1 MSRAQ
6 QSSIRSFFQ
15 PRRQPEYAAPPSAAP
30 PLDSS
35 NIATESTSQTVPP
48 PAPPLPAGPPKPVTI
63 PITLPPNG
71 VPVLPSPP
79 SIPVGATIV
88 PLAEQ
93 HIPALRRINS
103 LLLPVPYPDSF
114 YANVLDPLASGLFS
128 RVILWQDSDADTP
141 KVIGGLVCRLEPN
154 RFLDAQGQPL
164 PQPPVSSPRQI
175 PPNAPLDTPYHAIYI
190 QSLALLSPYRSLGLA
205 AAALE
210 HIIASAT
217 LLPAA
222 GSTID
227 ARTIYAHVWTENE
240 EGLKWYEARG
250 FAREGSAPIKGYYF
264 KLRPDSAWV
273 VRRHIGPT
281 AAAAAAAAAA
291 SASTSN
297 ISNGTMAG
305 SSASASA
312 SASAGGVLAAAIN
325 LPPSF
330 SSTPPR
336 CPPTSTPSA
345 TTAPP
350 PPSSTTTSTTTTTTT
365 LPPPPRRPAATP
377 SPAPS
382 AASSSL
388 SFQNTRPESEWNDLP
403 ADMVAGSGSGG
414 NQQQQQQQ
422 FLVPPNSDSNGNG
435 NGNGNGSGNGRGTP
449 ASVGSAASSR
459 SSSTARK
466 RKERTYPS
474 AAFAGSMR

>member
-15 PRRQPEYAAPPSAAP
+15 PRRQPEYAAPPSTAP
-30 PLDSS
+30 PKEGG
-35 NIATESTSQTVPP
+35 NVATQSTSQTAPP
-48 PAPPLPAGPPKPVTI
+48 PAPPLPAGPAKPVTI

-71 VPVLPSPP
+71 IPVLPSPP
-79 SIPVGATIV
+79 SLPSGATIV

-154 RFLDAQGQPL
+154 RFLDAQGQPS
-164 PQPPVSSPRQI
+164 PQPSVSSPRQI
-175 PPNAPLDTPYHAIYI
+175 PPDTPLDTPYHAIYI

-210 HIIASAT
+210 HILASAT

-250 FAREGSAPIKGYYF
+250 FAREGNAPIKGYYF
-264 KLRPDSAWV
+264 KLRPDTAWV

-291 SASTSN
+291 SSAPNAGTSAFP
-297 ISNGTMAG
+297 SVSVPNGAMAG
-305 SSASASA
+305 SSGSGS
-312 SASAGGVLAAAIN
+312 GVLAAAIN
-325 LPPSF
+325 LPLLPKR
-330 SSTPPR
+330 PPR
-336 CPPTSTPSA
+336 VRVER
-345 TTAPP
+345 
-350 PPSSTTTSTTTTTTT
+350 
-365 LPPPPRRPAATP
+365 PPRRHGRGKRHPAAR
-377 SPAPS
+377 APFS
-382 AASSSL
+382 AH
-388 SFQNTRPESEWNDLP
+388 QH
-403 ADMVAGSGSGG
+403 
-414 NQQQQQQQ
+414 Q
-422 FLVPPNSDSNGNG
+422 
-435 NGNGNGSGNGRGTP
+435 
-449 ASVGSAASSR
+449 
-459 SSSTARK
+459 
-466 RKERTYPS
+466 
-474 AAFAGSMR
+474 